1 MADDLL
7 FQLFHFAHSAS
18 SYTSTLTTNLYDLLS
33 PLREYAHSQ
42 PDLMNIALL
51 LLIVY
56 LSLSILGMAS
66 RWIYGVLVTTI
77 RLLFIMFVVVASM
90 WLWQRGGAAK
100 GDLERLAEL
109 VGKALGAGGKEWAA
123 SSSSSAA
130 GGRDWTAGAAGRR
143 FNDEF

>member
-1 MADDLL
+1 MEDIIYQAIN
-7 FQLFHFAHSAS
+7 FAHSAT
-18 SYTSTLTTNLYDLLS
+18 SYTSSITGHLYSTLS

-77 RLLFIMFVVVASM
+77 RLLFILFVLAASA
-90 WLWQRGGAAK
+90 WIWQRGGAAK
-100 GDLERLAEL
+100 GDLERLVEMI
-109 VGKALGAGGKEWAA
+109 GKATSGGAGAGTGRGGSEW
-123 SSSSSAA
+123 S
-130 GGRDWTAGAAGRR
+130 GRYA
-143 FNDEF
+143 EY

>member
-1 MADDLL
+1 
-7 FQLFHFAHSAS
+7 
-18 SYTSTLTTNLYDLLS
+18 
-33 PLREYAHSQ
+33 
-42 PDLMNIALL
+42 MNIALL

-109 VGKALGAGGKEWAA
+109 VGKVLGASGKEWAA
-123 SSSSSAA
+123 SSSSAA

>member
-1 MADDLL
+1 MADNLL
-7 FQLFHFAHSAS
+7 FQLFNFAHSATT
-18 SYTSTLTTNLYDLLS
+18 YTYTLTTNLYGILS

-77 RLLFIMFVVVASM
+77 RLLFIMFIVVASM
-90 WLWQRGGAAK
+90 WLWQRGAAAK

-123 SSSSSAA
+123 SSSSSA
-130 GGRDWTAGAAGRR
+130 GGRGDWAAGAAGRR
-143 FNDEF
+143 YNDEF